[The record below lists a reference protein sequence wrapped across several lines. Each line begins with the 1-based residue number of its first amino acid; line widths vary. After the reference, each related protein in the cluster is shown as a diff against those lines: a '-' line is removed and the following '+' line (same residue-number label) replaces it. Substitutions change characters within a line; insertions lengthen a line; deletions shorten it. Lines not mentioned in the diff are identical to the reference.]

1 MKTPLILFM
10 NVRVLVKISYISKVN
25 FDYYLNINMKNILFF
40 AFLIVSH
47 ASIAQNTVGTIINS
61 VQAASGY
68 TLLAPVN
75 SQQTYLIDNCGR
87 EIKRWNSNFQMGMSA
102 YLMEDGSLYR
112 AGRVFNSDMMMGGI
126 GGVLEKY
133 DWNGNLS
140 WQYYVSAVD
149 SVSHHDFK
157 VLPNGNILMLVAYK
171 KPIAEA
177 FELGKDTLNYVDS
190 TLYDE
195 AIVEIQPLGIDS
207 AQIVWQWNVW
217 DHLVQ
222 NQDSTKLNYGII
234 AEHPNRMNINYL
246 GTSTGRDWMHANSL
260 DYNPQL
266 NQIIIS
272 FRNTSEFWIID
283 HSTTLEEAAGSTG
296 GIYGK
301 GGDILYRWGNPA
313 AYDRGINLDQDL
325 IGQHKVTWIEDGL
338 PGEGN
343 ILLFNNGDNS
353 NYSSVLELV
362 TPIISAGFYLNPGS
376 IAFGPDQPIWT
387 YNDSLNALFNSGR
400 LSSAQRQSNGNTLI
414 CSGQNGNLTEVDNQ
428 NNIVWNY
435 LNPIS
440 STGAIEQGNLPGAG
454 SNSIFLAYKYEPD
467 FPAFIGKNLEPGN
480 PLELNFNLDN
490 CSVANLE
497 QIEKFNQSEI
507 QIFPNPVKDNLFIK
521 SSKKIVEI
529 QLFSSEGKV
538 IQIKEMDSLMQSIN
552 LTDLDNGFYII
563 HVVNEAG
570 EEKSFFITKN

>member
-1 MKTPLILFM
+1 MKKLFPFIF
-10 NVRVLVKISYISKVN
+10 LVWSFS
-25 FDYYLNINMKNILFF
+25 
-40 AFLIVSH
+40 
-47 ASIAQNTVGTIINS
+47 SIAQNTIGTIINS
-61 VQAASGY
+61 VQAANGY

-133 DWNGNLS
+133 DWNGVLI
-140 WQYYVSAVD
+140 WQYNVSAID
-149 SVSHHDFK
+149 SVAHHDFK

-171 KPIAEA
+171 KPITEA
-177 FELGKDTLNYVDS
+177 FELGKDSIYTDDS

-195 AIVEIQPLGIDS
+195 SIIEIQPLGFNS
-207 AQIVWQWNVW
+207 AQIIWQWNVW
-217 DHLVQ
+217 NHLI
-222 NQDSTKLNYGII
+222 QDRDNTKLNYGII

-246 GTSTGRDWMHANSL
+246 GTSIGRDWMHANSL

-272 FRNTSEFWIID
+272 FRHTSEFWIID
-283 HSTTLEEAAGSTG
+283 HSTTLEQAAGSTG

-362 TPIISAGFYLNPGS
+362 TPMTSAGFYLNPGS

-400 LSSAQRQSNGNTLI
+400 LSSAQRLSNGNTLI

-507 QIFPNPVKDNLFIK
+507 QIFPNPVMENVYIMSD
-521 SSKKIVEI
+521 KKIITI
-529 QLFSSEGKV
+529 QLFSQEGK
-538 IQIKEMDSLMQSIN
+538 QILSRKN
-552 LTDLDNGFYII
+552 DLPTAKIDMKAIANGFYII
-563 HVVNEAG
+563 HVINEDGA
-570 EEKSFFITKN
+570 EKCSVIIKN

>member
-1 MKTPLILFM
+1 MKKLFPFIF
-10 NVRVLVKISYISKVN
+10 LVWSFS
-25 FDYYLNINMKNILFF
+25 
-40 AFLIVSH
+40 
-47 ASIAQNTVGTIINS
+47 SIAQNTIGTIINS

-133 DWNGNLS
+133 DWNGVLI
-140 WQYYVSAVD
+140 WQYNVSAID
-149 SVSHHDFK
+149 SVAHHDFK

-171 KPIAEA
+171 KPITEA
-177 FELGKDTLNYVDS
+177 FELGKDSIYTDDS

-195 AIVEIQPLGIDS
+195 SIIEIQPLGFDS
-207 AQIVWQWNVW
+207 AQIIWQWNVW
-217 DHLVQ
+217 NHLI
-222 NQDSTKLNYGII
+222 QDRDNTKLNYGII

-246 GTSTGRDWMHANSL
+246 GTSIGRDWMHANSL

-272 FRNTSEFWIID
+272 FRHTSEFWIID
-283 HSTTLEEAAGSTG
+283 HSTTLEQAAGSTG

-362 TPIISAGFYLNPGS
+362 TPMTSAGFYLNPGS

-400 LSSAQRQSNGNTLI
+400 LSSAQRLSNGNTLI

-507 QIFPNPVKDNLFIK
+507 QIFPNPVMENVYIMSD
-521 SSKKIVEI
+521 KKIITI
-529 QLFSSEGKV
+529 QLFSQEGK
-538 IQIKEMDSLMQSIN
+538 QILSRKN
-552 LTDLDNGFYII
+552 DLPTAKIDMKAIANGFYII
-563 HVVNEAG
+563 VYRIHRDSG
-570 EEKSFFITKN
+570 LLCKSK